1 MGGTGPHVD
10 RGGVPLPPNLEGTRP
25 EVEQLRRWFEQRGG
39 TLASLRDSIGATSN
53 DGRGRAASN
62 AGKATGRGESG
73 RWLKVGFVVSSATV
87 LLTTGLLAGHAWSGR
102 QAAEAPARAPARAP
116 VTRVVNRPL
125 VPPPCLAALN
135 QGDLAMRLFRGNP
148 HDPRLGGALRA
159 YQRSRDDCRR
169 QAPRR

>member
-1 MGGTGPHVD
+1 M
-10 RGGVPLPPNLEGTRP
+10 PPNLEGTRP

-39 TLASLRDSIGATSN
+39 TLASLRDGIGATSN
-53 DGRGRAASN
+53 AGRSAAASG
-62 AGKATGRGESG
+62 ADEAADRGESG
-73 RWLKVGFVVSSATV
+73 RWLKVGFVVSLATV

-102 QAAEAPARAPARAP
+102 QAVETPAQAPARPPVSRV
-116 VTRVVNRPL
+116 VTRAV

-135 QGDLAMRLFRGNP
+135 QGDLVMRLLRGNP
-148 HDPRLGGALRA
+148 RDPRLGGVVRV